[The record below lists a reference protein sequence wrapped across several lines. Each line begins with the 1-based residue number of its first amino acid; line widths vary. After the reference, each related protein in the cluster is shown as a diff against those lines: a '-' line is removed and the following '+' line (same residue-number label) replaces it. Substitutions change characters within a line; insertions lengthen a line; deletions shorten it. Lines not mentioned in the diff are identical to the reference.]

1 MAKKQK
7 KPKSGFVVPSDV
19 TPMRLTPELEKAYYV
34 EWKVNGFRCL
44 AHKRGSTVRL
54 YSDQA
59 KEITKA
65 FPTVVKDIR
74 QICDRNF
81 IVDGELVITDEKGH
95 ILGRRPLA
103 KFIGALKSGKKV
115 DDSRVHYV
123 YWDVLYF
130 DDKCVMSL
138 EQYERKKLLDDYFR
152 SHGKAHKMPYFIVK
166 NREEARKAIEFVAN
180 LDGSEGAI
188 IKRLTGA
195 YSPGKETDAWI
206 KFRVE
211 IELKCVTLGMLPVK
225 GSNAVRHKLGIYV
238 SKKEAKLIDP
248 KYLTELDGKLVL
260 KLGNSF
266 NTSIKAP
273 KGSILKIHV
282 EEVWRHLKGGKYHYS
297 LHKPRVMEVMEEQYA
312 TSSLADLDAAV
323 VSRGMEVIEDAELE
337 VQVLRSKAKP
347 DEEGKE
353 RMVRDFPKRMQKN
366 FEEVMKNQLWCPCV
380 VQYHYRGHKI
390 TDEERELYDIPDK
403 YKWWLRSLHEDVR
416 HWVPAGNV
424 EYEKGERIDWEDPR
438 IKDSYLEGLTVLT
451 PTTTDPKDKDDFYAG
466 SEVAMRGGIRVVT
479 KVIEPC
485 LHPDTFVITNRGFK
499 RAADITKEDLILNR
513 YGHFEQIA
521 YITTGE
527 AQEFYE
533 IKIVGGLPLRVTA
546 QHPFLVAVFDSNFET
561 LGETSHK
568 ERELLPIKYRAVWKC
583 ASYLKPGDIV
593 LFPKIHLA
601 EVSDDYFG
609 YDKGRIIGK
618 FIADGSLW
626 NKSGI
631 SLFFNH
637 RKQNEI
643 EEWIKLLSKFK
654 NKKVSR
660 LDPDNSSLTCT
671 RLSITNRGLRKLAE
685 KCYAPDKLKCIPE
698 EFVKLRSPFTDGL
711 IRGLVEGDGYVRN
724 GWHYLANISPYVIGS
739 LSLMLLGRGIHP
751 SVRLRNNVSTPLR
764 GKIPN
769 RKPIFELKWKE
780 DKAHSHWLDL
790 GDYWGLRVL
799 SVKRIIEPARYY
811 NIATRDTHTICL
823 PFAATHNSGWLYV
836 EGIADVGEPGSTPNA
851 PGVFLIVAKLYYTVH
866 KVSDHILRLEYKSLK
881 GDVNLEWLEKADKQG
896 IYIETQPDK
905 PPKKLKNLDGLWQY
919 QIAHIR
925 PEEWIILLRY
935 LKHNLEQHEIEALD
949 RVVANKDKL
958 GYKADAG
965 QLQDILYYTR
975 QNLTRGEIARRVG
988 LGKRTV
994 LDYQKRL
1001 GLL

>member
-19 TPMRLTPELEKAYYV
+19 TPMKLTPELEKAYYV

-44 AHKRGSTVRL
+44 AHKRSGTVRL

-166 NREEARKAIEFVAN
+166 NREEAREAIEFVAN

-188 IKRLTGA
+188 VKRLTGV

-353 RMVRDFPKRMQKN
+353 RMVRDFPKRMQRN
-366 FEEVMKNQLWCPCV
+366 FEEVMKAELWCPCV
-380 VQYHYRGHKI
+380 VQYHYRGHRI
-390 TDEERELYDIPDK
+390 TDEERELYDIPDR

-479 KVIEPC
+479 KIAEP
-485 LHPDTFVITNRGFK
+485 
-499 RAADITKEDLILNR
+499 
-513 YGHFEQIA
+513 
-521 YITTGE
+521 
-527 AQEFYE
+527 
-533 IKIVGGLPLRVTA
+533 
-546 QHPFLVAVFDSNFET
+546 
-561 LGETSHK
+561 
-568 ERELLPIKYRAVWKC
+568 
-583 ASYLKPGDIV
+583 
-593 LFPKIHLA
+593 
-601 EVSDDYFG
+601 
-609 YDKGRIIGK
+609 
-618 FIADGSLW
+618 
-626 NKSGI
+626 
-631 SLFFNH
+631 
-637 RKQNEI
+637 
-643 EEWIKLLSKFK
+643 
-654 NKKVSR
+654 
-660 LDPDNSSLTCT
+660 
-671 RLSITNRGLRKLAE
+671 
-685 KCYAPDKLKCIPE
+685 
-698 EFVKLRSPFTDGL
+698 
-711 IRGLVEGDGYVRN
+711 
-724 GWHYLANISPYVIGS
+724 
-739 LSLMLLGRGIHP
+739 
-751 SVRLRNNVSTPLR
+751 
-764 GKIPN
+764 
-769 RKPIFELKWKE
+769 
-780 DKAHSHWLDL
+780 
-790 GDYWGLRVL
+790 
-799 SVKRIIEPARYY
+799 
-811 NIATRDTHTICL
+811 
-823 PFAATHNSGWLYV
+823 SGWLYI

-851 PGVFLIVAKLYYTVH
+851 PGVFLIVARLYYTVH
-866 KVSDHILRLEYKSLK
+866 KVSDHILRIEYKSLR
-881 GDVNLEWLEKADKQG
+881 GDVNLEWLKKADKQG

-958 GYKADAG
+958 GYKASAG

-975 QNLTRGEIARRVG
+975 QNLTRGEIAKRVG